1 MGFHVK
7 KRMAVT
13 ARRWSSTY
21 DERFQYEI
29 IKEVLME
36 LGIKGKAALVTA
48 ASRGLGFAVADML
61 SKEGVNVAICGRSK
75 ERIEAAAEV
84 LRKNASGKISSF
96 EADVTDYAAVH
107 EMVSQAKK
115 TFGSIDILICNAG
128 GPPPGMH
135 HDFTIDDY
143 RAALELNLLSTINLC
158 YEALPHMKEKRW
170 GRIVAITSVAAK
182 QPLDNLI
189 LSNTARAGVLGFMK
203 TLSNQVASLGITAN
217 CVCPGYT
224 KTERVEEL
232 ARKFASDGKGSEDD
246 FYDKLIETIPAGR
259 VGTPEEFAQTVAF
272 LVSEGAGYINGVA
285 LQIDGGFYRG
295 LI

>member
-1 MGFHVK
+1 M
-7 KRMAVT
+7 
-13 ARRWSSTY
+13 
-21 DERFQYEI
+21 D
-29 IKEVLME
+29 
-36 LGIKGKAALVTA
+36 LGIKGKVALVTA
-48 ASRGLGFAVADML
+48 ASRGLGFAVAERL
-61 SKEGVNVAICGRSK
+61 SREGASVSICGRSR
-75 ERIEAAAEV
+75 ERIDSAAEAIIKKTGGEV
-84 LRKNASGKISSF
+84 TAF
-96 EADVTDYAAVH
+96 EADVTDHLAVK
-107 EMVSQAKK
+107 EMVQEIKK
-115 TFGSIDILICNAG
+115 KFGSLNIVVCNAG

-135 HDFTIDDY
+135 HDFSIEDY

-158 YEALPHMKEKRW
+158 YEALPFMKERRW

-189 LSNTARAGVLGFMK
+189 LSNTARAGVLGFIK

-232 ARKFASDGKGSEDD
+232 AKKFVTDGKGSEED
-246 FYDKLIETIPAGR
+246 FYDTLIAAIPAGR
-259 VGTPEEFAQTVAF
+259 VGTPDEFAKTVAF

-295 LI
+295 II